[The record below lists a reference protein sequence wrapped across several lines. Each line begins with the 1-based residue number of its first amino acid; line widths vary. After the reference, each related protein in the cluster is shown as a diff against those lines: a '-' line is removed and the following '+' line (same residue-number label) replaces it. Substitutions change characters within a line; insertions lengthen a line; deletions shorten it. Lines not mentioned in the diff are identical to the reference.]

1 MKPLLSS
8 LKNSEEMLKFMNELS
23 HFSEMFSLFTPKKNE
38 NEQPKET
45 QTTTQQREHTPT
57 QSSNSTATTENG
69 QEKNSSTATQGIA
82 NEFIERCL
90 QNYFKNR

>member
-1 MKPLLSS
+1 
-8 LKNSEEMLKFMNELS
+8 MLKFMNELS

-38 NEQPKET
+38 NEPSKNPSPNPQP
-45 QTTTQQREHTPT
+45 HDSTPN
-57 QSSNSTATTENG
+57 QPPPPADSTENN

-82 NEFIERCL
+82 DEFIERCL